1 MGIIHPFPTTLVSGL
16 VAVLATLAGGTPNVV
31 TMLALAMFG
40 FQASIGATND
50 LADLPR
56 DRQLGS
62 RKPLPARQLTVRA
75 ARGVALMGGTVG
87 LVLSALLGPGVLIVG
102 CAGYGCGIAYDLW
115 LRQRALAWL
124 AYSAAFPLLLV
135 YVWLGAVATL
145 PPSWQALL
153 PMAVAIGPALH
164 LSNSMVDVD
173 TDHGDPAGG
182 LSGHL
187 GRTRAI
193 AVLAALLTVVYVF
206 AWATLLLTGREAD
219 MDAGAPVAR
228 LAAAGIFLAT
238 SAALVGLVLSTSRGR
253 GRRMFGWAVQ
263 AVATALLGIAWIGAV
278 AA

>member
-1 MGIIHPFPTTLVSGL
+1 MGIIHPFPTILVSGL
-16 VAVLATLAGGTPNVV
+16 VAALATLAGGSPIAVAI
-31 TMLALAMFG
+31 LAVAMFG

-56 DRQLGS
+56 DRQLAS

-75 ARGVALMGGTVG
+75 ARGVALVGGTVG
-87 LVLSALLGPGVLIVG
+87 LVLSALLGPGVVIVG

-135 YVWLGAVATL
+135 YVWVGAVGTL

-173 TDHGDPAGG
+173 TDHADPAGG
-182 LSGHL
+182 LAGHL
-187 GRTRAI
+187 GRTRALV
-193 AVLAALLTVVYVF
+193 VLTSLLTLVYLF
-206 AWATLLLTGREAD
+206 AWATVLLTGRETD
-219 MDAGAPVAR
+219 SDGGAPVAG
-228 LAAAGIFLAT
+228 LAAAGMFLAT
-238 SAALVGLVLSTSRGR
+238 FVASVGLLLSTRSRR
-253 GRRMFGWAVQ
+253 DRRTVGWAAQ
-263 AVATALLGIAWIGAV
+263 ALATALLGIAWIAAV